1 MNPAYLLLLGA
12 VICEVIATT
21 ALKLSEGFTRP
32 LPLIVVAAGYG
43 LSFFLL
49 SLTLKTIPMGIAYG
63 IWSGVGIVLISVIGL
78 VWFRQGLDLAALI
91 GLALILAGVL
101 VINLFSA
108 SAGH

>member
-1 MNPAYLLLLGA
+1 MNPSYLLLLGA
-12 VICEVIATT
+12 VLSEVVATT
-21 ALKLSEGFTRP
+21 ALKLSDGFTRP
-32 LPLIVVAAGYG
+32 LPLVVVAVGYG
-43 LSFFLL
+43 LSFYLL

-63 IWSGVGIVLISVIGL
+63 IWSGVGIVLISMIGW

>member
-1 MNPAYLLLLGA
+1 MNPSYLLLLGA

-32 LPLIVVAAGYG
+32 LPLVVVAVGYG

-63 IWSGVGIVLISVIGL
+63 IWSGVGIVLISVIGW

>member
-12 VICEVIATT
+12 ILCEVAGTT
-21 ALKLSEGFTRP
+21 ALKLSDGFTRP
-32 LPLIVVAAGYG
+32 GPMVVVAAGYG

-63 IWSGVGIVLISVIGL
+63 IWSGVGIVLISAIGWI
-78 VWFRQGLDLAALI
+78 WFRQGLDLAALT
-91 GLALILAGVL
+91 GLALIIAGVAI
-101 VINLFSA
+101 INLFSA